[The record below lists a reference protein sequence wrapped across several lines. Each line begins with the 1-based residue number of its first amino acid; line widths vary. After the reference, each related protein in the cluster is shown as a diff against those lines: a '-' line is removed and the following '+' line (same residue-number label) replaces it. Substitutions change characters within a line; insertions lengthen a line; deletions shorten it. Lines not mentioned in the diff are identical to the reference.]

1 MCKSCMYKK
10 LFLGYG
16 IIMLFLLFDRQGPD
30 IGAADF
36 FYWEW
41 VSSHLRLQP
50 FGTTCSFLRLLL
62 TPQEYLSWMEP
73 EAYRAS
79 CWHAVKN
86 LVGNVAL
93 FIPLGFFPPLLW
105 DTCRKLWKTVA
116 LAATIMTIVELTQV
130 LTLRGQCDID
140 DVILNTLGAAIGYS
154 LFHLAN
160 INRTQ
165 TSSR

>member
-10 LFLGYG
+10 MFLGYG

-93 FIPLGFFPPLLW
+93 
-105 DTCRKLWKTVA
+105 
-116 LAATIMTIVELTQV
+116 
-130 LTLRGQCDID
+130 
-140 DVILNTLGAAIGYS
+140 
-154 LFHLAN
+154 
-160 INRTQ
+160 
-165 TSSR
+165 

>member
-10 LFLGYG
+10 IFLGYG
-16 IIMLFLLFDRQGPD
+16 IIMLLLLLCRQGPD
-30 IGAADF
+30 IHAADF

-41 VSSHLRLQP
+41 VAAHLRLRP
-50 FGTTCSFLRLLL
+50 FGTTSSFLRLLL
-62 TPQEYLSWMEP
+62 NPQEYLSWMEP
-73 EAYRAS
+73 DAYKAS

-105 DTCRKLWKTVA
+105 DRYRRLWKTAA
-116 LAATIMTIVELTQV
+116 LAAITMVIVEFTQV

-140 DVILNTLGAAIGYS
+140 DVILNTLGAAIGYGIFYI
-154 LFHLAN
+154 LQKRKTA
-160 INRTQ
+160 
-165 TSSR
+165 